1 VCVKARYNA
10 RGSMLE
16 SVELIVLCRIVSFF
30 LQFQK
35 KPVFFF
41 FFINIP
47 FFSLNLAELTFPVA
61 YISCVLLS

>member
-1 VCVKARYNA
+1 MCVKARYNA

-41 FFINIP
+41 LLINMH
-47 FFSLNLAELTFPVA
+47 SVSVNLAELTFPVA